1 MYLFVAIL
9 CVWVFCLRMCTLWCA
24 RYLWGGGQKRPLGPL
39 ELELQKVLSCAVGA
53 GNKAWV
59 LCKSSGCSQP
69 LDNLSRHLFVVV
81 VVHLFICF
89 RFVYLAE
96 SSRIV
101 DPPMLLKDVWA
112 VSSLLHL
119 WILCLFDF
127 LFLWLTVYYWTKLRS
142 VIWLIYSILKC
153 IFFLP
158 EHCYRLW

>member
-1 MYLFVAIL
+1 MSILPTHVHTMYVPGTFG
-9 CVWVFCLRMCTLWCA
+9 
-24 RYLWGGGQKRPLGPL
+24 GGGQKRPLGPL

-81 VVHLFICF
+81 VDLFICF
-89 RFVYLAE
+89 CFVFLAE

-119 WILCLFDF
+119 
-127 LFLWLTVYYWTKLRS
+127 
-142 VIWLIYSILKC
+142 
-153 IFFLP
+153 
-158 EHCYRLW
+158 